1 LLLKLIKWG
10 LFPEIISSS
19 IIFVIHFSGQSKRIP
34 LKPIQTMDKIAIEAK
49 QMQQTIRASQ
59 YLFLSEL
66 TSAEQ
71 FVAQNEL
78 DIALHIAAGLS
89 TYAYLNFTS
98 FYSSYRLEKLV
109 QTIGEKV
116 MQPAT
121 HGPKPNSGKRRI
133 LHVASELYELGG
145 HTPLLLKWIQRDQ
158 DSEHAVFL
166 TRQTEATIPAK
177 IFAQHRVNQ
186 SVICRL
192 SKGESLVETAQQL
205 LNTAGGYDFLVLHI
219 HPDDI
224 VPLLAFAHTKP
235 VPVYFLNHA
244 DHCFWLGASI
254 LDGLIQLREPSIE
267 LDKKRRGIDAPQFVL
282 TIPVNTP
289 AIASIAS
296 KHEVLGKYGITA
308 QQTFVLLTTST
319 ESKFKPLLEYNY
331 FESVIPVLDQN
342 PQAVLLIVGIGS
354 DKDLAIKYNHPQ
366 IKYLG
371 YLSPEDLSSIE
382 NTVDIYLETFP
393 NSSFTALLQVLMKGK
408 PVHFMFSPPALFKLF
423 CNSEYYPAN
432 EQEWQKQLNERI
444 RQPHVLKA
452 YTHVL
457 TQKVKGEYSLEAWHN
472 ALTNF
477 YAYAD
482 THKKTIP
489 LRYKADV
496 ASWNDKS
503 DLMLFGIGLKERFQ
517 YLFFDNRGK
526 KIRIKRLVSFFKI
539 YAKVY
544 AVRSQLFGFGL
555 AEVTKRMIGLLR

>member
-1 LLLKLIKWG
+1 
-10 LFPEIISSS
+10 
-19 IIFVIHFSGQSKRIP
+19 
-34 LKPIQTMDKIAIEAK
+34 MDKIAIEAK

-66 TSAEQ
+66 KSAEQ

-109 QTIGEKV
+109 QTIGSKV

-121 HGPKPNSGKRRI
+121 HEPKPNSGKRRI

-166 TRQTEATIPAK
+166 TRQKAATVPEK
-177 IFAQHRVNQ
+177 IFAQHQVSQ
-186 SVICRL
+186 SVICRT

-205 LNTAGGYDFLVLHI
+205 LNAAGGYDFLVLHI

-267 LDKKRRGIDAPQFVL
+267 LDKKRRGIDAQQFVL
-282 TIPVNTP
+282 TIPVN
-289 AIASIAS
+289 AQSYRSNAS
-296 KHEVLGKYGITA
+296 KNDVLSKYGITE
-308 QQTFVLLTTST
+308 QQPFVLLTTST
-319 ESKFKPLLEYNY
+319 ESKFNPLLEYNY

-342 PQAVLLIVGIGS
+342 PQAVLIIVGISS
-354 DKDLAIKYNHPQ
+354 DKHLAVKYNHPQ
-366 IKYLG
+366 IKYVG
-371 YLSPEDLSSIE
+371 YLSPEELASIE
-382 NTVDIYLETFP
+382 NIVDIYLETFP

-408 PVHFMFSPPALFKLF
+408 PVQFMFSPPALFRLF
-423 CNSEYYPAN
+423 SNSEYYPAN
-432 EQEWQKQLNERI
+432 KKEWQKQLNERI
-444 RQPHVLKA
+444 QQPHVLTA

-457 TQKVKGEYSLEAWHN
+457 TQKVKSEYSIEAWHN
-472 ALTNF
+472 ALKKF
-477 YAYAD
+477 YQYAD
-482 THKKTIP
+482 THKAATP
-489 LRYKADV
+489 LTYKADV
-496 ASWNDKS
+496 ASWDDNS